1 MNADRAKI
9 CSHTFLQTAQLQ
21 TMLRSTAVKTLSAA
35 LGHGTV
41 AARATRIASFSVSRA
56 ARSSAHHHGS
66 ETLTPAVA
74 SIVGKHH
81 IASDIV
87 ARIPRSG
94 PKGRLLKGDV
104 LAYISNPGILAGPGA
119 SAGSADG
126 LPFES
131 VPMQYYAVAV
141 NPALLACSILDGKP
155 RSAQDVIASAVGRTL
170 QQFPKIN
177 ASFDASKKAAVAGAT
192 DRMLLTRESAFGP
205 STMAL
210 PLSNKL
216 SSVAVGKAFRDD
228 STAAGKTTGLFRL
241 HDYTALQVDE
251 VPSPYLSSKDTAIL
265 TVCAADLG
273 QDAAAASSAD
283 SDAAFDE
290 LLGIVQKHSEPAS
303 TPSSIDLFAASA
315 PSASGASS
323 ALDADDG
330 LFGLASPS
338 PSAFPAANGTQ
349 SRSTRLVFELTVD
362 RRAVDDKTAHKF
374 LETLRN
380 TLERDADSL

>member
-1 MNADRAKI
+1 MNADRPRSALI
-9 CSHTFLQTAQLQ
+9 TFLQTPNSRQC
-21 TMLRSTAVKTLSAA
+21 SC
-35 LGHGTV
+35 
-41 AARATRIASFSVSRA
+41 IASFSVSRA

-87 ARIPRSG
+87 ARIPPLG

-126 LPFES
+126 LPLRAS
-131 VPMQYYAVAV
+131 PCSTMPSQSTL
-141 NPALLACSILDGKP
+141 PLLACSILDGKP

-216 SSVAVGKAFRDD
+216 SSVAVGKAFPRRLDCCRQD
-228 STAAGKTTGLFRL
+228 HRL